1 MEFSGI
7 QYSLQCSI
15 VEPGNEK
22 DVYHISNDTTH
33 NPLTVCFYYATYTFQ
48 SGQLASLAKWLG
60 VSLRTKW
67 LWVRVLLQSPIT
79 PFLLSQSLGIFLKNR
94 INHGIVMIK
103 SDNTPTQYKNNW
115 GFSSTQHLT
124 DKYNVTI
131 LRVYGAAGHGKG
143 LTDAMS
149 SFRVKNILR
158 QSINT
163 NDWFRHL

>member
-1 MEFSGI
+1 MVVGS
-7 QYSLQCSI
+7 SP
-15 VEPGNEK
+15 VA
-22 DVYHISNDTTH
+22 VTH
-33 NPLTVCFYYATYTFQ
+33 NPFFVE
-48 SGQLASLAKWLG
+48 SVLG
-60 VSLRTKW
+60 D
-67 LWVRVLLQSPIT
+67 
-79 PFLLSQSLGIFLKNR
+79 IFEKHR

-103 SDNTPTQYKNNW
+103 SDNTQYKNNW